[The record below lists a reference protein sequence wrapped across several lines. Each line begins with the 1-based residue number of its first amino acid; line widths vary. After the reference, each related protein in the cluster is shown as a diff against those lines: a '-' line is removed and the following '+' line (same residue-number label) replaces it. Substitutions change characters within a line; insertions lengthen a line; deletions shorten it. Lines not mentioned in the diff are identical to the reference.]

1 MKQIK
6 VSYRST
12 TSLIPYIGNARV
24 HSDHQIDQIAGSI
37 REFGFVN
44 PVLVDGKGI
53 IIAGHGRIEAARR
66 LGLEKVPVIELGDL
80 SERQRKALTIA
91 DNKIA
96 MNATWDM
103 ETLAQELADLAEME
117 LDLSLTGFDE
127 QELDTILKA
136 DVFLPPPVPAR
147 EAPTTVS
154 PVAAPAIQIPAD
166 NTQEMTQPNPAV
178 DKAPPPEFKE
188 YDETIR
194 TDFCCPSCGYEW
206 SGKPK

>member
-1 MKQIK
+1 MRQLK
-6 VSYRST
+6 VVYRST

-24 HSDHQIDQIAGSI
+24 HSEHQLDQIVASI

-44 PVLVDGKGI
+44 PVLVDGKGV
-53 IIAGHGRIEAARR
+53 IIAGHGRVEAARR
-66 LGLEKVPVIELGDL
+66 IGMDKVPVIELGDL

-96 MNATWDM
+96 LNATWNMDV
-103 ETLAQELADLAEME
+103 LSQELSDIAEME

-136 DVFLPPPVPAR
+136 EFVLPSFEQTAPPAPVAPVPQ
-147 EAPTTVS
+147 
-154 PVAAPAIQIPAD
+154 PVVIPAD
-166 NTQEMTQPNPAV
+166 ASKEMNDPNPAV
-178 DKAPPPEFKE
+178 DKATPPEEFGK
-188 YDETIR
+188 YDENIR
-194 TDFCCPSCGYEW
+194 TDFRCPSCSYEW